1 MTLRQCANIIIEDYI
16 KTRSI
21 DETVKN
27 TDMPKGMVQ
36 GILWNKG
43 FIDDESNDLGV
54 DIHLAKKKDDFFILE
69 GPEAFCLHLD
79 VDTDGISDSDRK
91 ILMEKGK
98 SNDGTISRDITIP
111 SHFTLHQLNYAIQAA
126 FGWKNSHMH
135 NFTMDEDAFERITQS
150 KFKKWSELCGVYFR
164 FPDEDDED
172 LYWDDDYGES
182 DDLKKVFASRYIGP
196 YVYGAMGDY
205 YLENQQKL
213 VNFIKER
220 EGEVEEELDG
230 IRGIESFEESHKNL
244 IESLKVS
251 DVLVPKDRRK
261 PTFEELESNLVQPI
275 LHGQKTD
282 LNDDLEK
289 YEAVKKNL
297 MDVLKSREK
306 IDELI
311 SQGIFDV
318 VTTWN
323 QQMDEA
329 SHAYQ
334 EFVDNSEP
342 PRMPVADLLRY
353 EYDFGDGWAVKVTFA
368 DCYYDDSKYEINDKG
383 IRETT
388 KLVIHNSSNEV
399 VDDKMADVIK
409 NTINNL
415 KPYCIEA
422 NGVNLIDDIGGIV
435 GFIEMLKNDNETT
448 DNLEIDD
455 LNSIL

>member
-43 FIDDESNDLGV
+43 FIDDESKDLGV
-54 DIHLAKKKDDFFILE
+54 EIDLAKKKEDFFILE
-69 GPEAFCLHLD
+69 GPEAFCLHLE
-79 VDTDGISDSDRK
+79 VDTDGISDCERK
-91 ILMEKGK
+91 ILMELGK
-98 SNDGTISRDITIP
+98 SKDGTISRDITIP

-126 FGWKNSHMH
+126 FGWKNTHMH
-135 NFTMDEDAFERITQS
+135 NFTMDEGAFERITQS
-150 KFKKWSELCGVYFR
+150 KFKQWRELCGVYFR

-172 LYWDDDYGES
+172 LYWDDDYGE
-182 DDLKKVFASRYIGP
+182 DEDLNKVFATRYIGP

-220 EGEVEEELDG
+220 EVEIGEEVNDLKDL
-230 IRGIESFEESHKNL
+230 ESFEERHKNL

-251 DVLVPKDRRK
+251 DVLIPKGRVK
-261 PTFEELESNLVQPI
+261 PTFEDLESNLIEPI
-275 LHGQKTD
+275 LHGQKNNLD
-282 LNDDLEK
+282 DDLKK
-289 YEAVKKNL
+289 YGAVKKDL
-297 MDVLKSREK
+297 FDVLKSREK

-323 QQMDEA
+323 QDMDEA

-334 EFVDNSEP
+334 EFVNNSEP
-342 PRMPVADLLRY
+342 PRMPVADCLRY
-353 EYDFGDGWAVKVTFA
+353 DYDFGDGWNVKVTFA

-383 IRETT
+383 IRETK
-388 KLVIHNSSNEV
+388 KLVIHNSNNEV
-399 VDDKMADVIK
+399 VDEKLTAVIK

-415 KPYCIEA
+415 KPYCIEV
-422 NGVNLIDDIGGIV
+422 NGLNLIDDIGGID
-435 GFIEMLKNDNETT
+435 GFINMLKNDNGTT
-448 DNLEIDD
+448 ENLEITD
-455 LNSIL
+455 LNSVL